1 MQTIVIVGGGAGG
14 LELATRL
21 GDSVGKAGKAHVV
34 LVDRWPA
41 HFWKPLLHTVA
52 SGKRDARATEI
63 DYAAQA
69 CEHGFQFQRGELR
82 NLDRERRCLLLAPV
96 LADDG
101 TEILPERTV
110 HYDRLVLALGSV
122 TNFFGVPGAA
132 EHVLTLDDVPQAQAF
147 QQRFIDGCIQ
157 ASARQDIDGSGSG
170 SGRDPGLDIVIVG
183 GGATGV
189 ELAAELAHSARTL
202 ARYKVHALDPVKHVR
217 IRIVERGSLLL
228 PHLHPRLSKHAARH
242 LRALGIRIC
251 LDTAVARVEPDAVI
265 DTEGRVLASSI
276 TLWAAGVEA
285 PQLCASFGLAINSM
299 RQIMV
304 GPTLQSL
311 DDPAI
316 YALGDCASFICP
328 VQGRV
333 PPRAQAAH
341 QQALF
346 LAHHLAQHVAQHL
359 PQHSAQPVQ
368 WAARRASSAAPGF
381 AYCDYGSLIS
391 LGPHA
396 GVGAI
401 NATMGGRKLQVRGAL
416 ARWLYA
422 LMYRKHLMALHGFV
436 RMAARTVADWIAAKI
451 SPSVRLH

>member
-21 GDSVGKAGKAHVV
+21 GDSVGKAGKAHIV

-52 SGKRDARATEI
+52 SGKHQAQAMQI

-69 CEHGFQFQRGELR
+69 AEHGFEFQRGDLCAV
-82 NLDRERRCLLLAPV
+82 DRAARRIELAPW
-96 LADDG
+96 LTDDG
-101 TEILPERTV
+101 VELLPTRFLN
-110 HYDRLVLALGSV
+110 YDKLVLALGSV

-157 ASARQDIDGSGSG
+157 ASARNEAADGNVTGYA
-170 SGRDPGLDIVIVG
+170 GLDIIIVG

-189 ELAAELAHSARTL
+189 ELAAELSHSAHTL
-202 ARYKVHALDPVKHVR
+202 ARYKVHALDPVRDVR

-228 PHLHPRLSKHAARH
+228 PHLHPRLSKRAARH
-242 LRALGIRIC
+242 LRSLGIKIC
-251 LDTAVARVEPDAVI
+251 LDTAVERVDRDAVT
-265 DTEGRVLASSI
+265 DNEGRVFPSSM

-285 PQLCASFGLAINSM
+285 PAMCATLGLAVNRL
-299 RQIMV
+299 RQILV
-304 GPTLQSL
+304 TPSLQSHS
-311 DDPAI
+311 DPAI
-316 YALGDCASFICP
+316 YALGDCASFVCP
-328 VQGRV
+328 IQGTV

-346 LAHHLAQHVAQHL
+346 LAQTLMHDLAGDDA
-359 PQHSAQPVQ
+359 
-368 WAARRASSAAPGF
+368 AARAGF
-381 AYCDYGSLIS
+381 AYRDYGSLVS
-391 LGPHA
+391 LGPLA
-396 GVGAI
+396 AVGVLA
-401 NATMGGRKLQVRGAL
+401 ATVGGRKLQVGGAL
-416 ARWLYA
+416 ARWLYG

-436 RMAARTVADWIAAKI
+436 RMAARTVADWIAEKI

>member
-21 GDSVGKAGKAHVV
+21 GDSMGKAGTARIV

-52 SGKRDARATEI
+52 SGKHQAQAMQI

-69 CEHGFQFQRGELR
+69 CEHGFEFQRGDMR
-82 NLDRERRCLLLAPV
+82 AIDRAARRIELAPW
-96 LADDG
+96 LTDDG
-101 TEILPERTV
+101 VQVLPARTLG
-110 HYDRLVLALGSV
+110 YDKLVLALGAV

-157 ASARQDIDGSGSG
+157 ASAKHAANGAGN
-170 SGRDPGLDIVIVG
+170 PGLDIVIVG

-189 ELAAELAHSARTL
+189 ELAAELSHSAQTL
-202 ARYKVHALDPVKHVR
+202 ARYKVHALDPVRHVR
-217 IRIVERGSLLL
+217 IRILERGPLLL
-228 PHLHPRLSKHAARH
+228 PHLHPRQSKRAARH
-242 LRALGIRIC
+242 LRSLGIA
-251 LDTAVARVEPDAVI
+251 LSTDTAVERVDAHAVT
-265 DTEGRVLASSI
+265 DNEGRVFPSSI

-285 PQLCASFGLAINSM
+285 PALCATLGLAVNRL
-299 RQIMV
+299 RQITV
-304 GPTLQSL
+304 SPSLQSL

-316 YALGDCASFICP
+316 YALGDCASFVCP
-328 VQGRV
+328 IKGSV

-346 LAHHLAQHVAQHL
+346 LAQTLAQDK
-359 PQHSAQPVQ
+359 PST
-368 WAARRASSAAPGF
+368 ASF
-381 AYCDYGSLIS
+381 AYRDYGSLVS
-391 LGPHA
+391 LGPLA
-396 GVGAI
+396 AVGVLA
-401 NATMGGRKLQVRGAL
+401 ASVGGRKLQVGGAL
-416 ARWLYA
+416 ARWLYG
-422 LMYRKHLMALHGFV
+422 LMYRKHLMALHGFA
-436 RMAARTVADWIAAKI
+436 RMAARTVADWIADKI

>member
-21 GDSVGKAGKAHVV
+21 GDSVGKAGKARVV

-52 SGKRDARATEI
+52 SGKRDAQAAQV

-69 CEHGFQFQRGELR
+69 CEHGFEFQRGEMR
-82 NLDRERRCLLLAPV
+82 AVDRSERRIELAPW

-101 TEILPERTV
+101 AELLPARFL
-110 HYDRLVLALGSV
+110 HYDKLVLALGSV

-157 ASARQDIDGSGSG
+157 ASAMNAAAADDVSNA
-170 SGRDPGLDIVIVG
+170 DTAGLDIVIVG

-189 ELAAELAHSARTL
+189 ELAAELSHSALTL
-202 ARYKVHALDPVKHVR
+202 ARYKVHALDPVRHVR
-217 IRIVERGSLLL
+217 IRLIERGSLLL
-228 PHLHPRLSKHAARH
+228 PHLHPRLSKRAARH
-242 LRALGIRIC
+242 LRSLGIKLC
-251 LDTAVARVEPDAVI
+251 LDTSVARVEANAVI
-265 DTEGRVLASSI
+265 DNEGRRFASSM

-285 PQLCASFGLAINSM
+285 PPVCATLGLSVNGL
-299 RQIMV
+299 RQITV
-304 GPTLQSL
+304 APSLQSL

-316 YALGDCASFICP
+316 YALGDCASFVCP
-328 VQGRV
+328 VKGVV

-346 LAHHLAQHVAQHL
+346 LAQTLARGDGA
-359 PQHSAQPVQ
+359 P
-368 WAARRASSAAPGF
+368 ASF
-381 AYCDYGSLIS
+381 AYCDYGSLVS
-391 LGPHA
+391 LGPLA
-396 GVGAI
+396 AVGVLKASV
-401 NATMGGRKLQVRGAL
+401 GGRKLQVGGVL
-416 ARWLYA
+416 ARWLYG
-422 LMYRKHLMALHGFV
+422 LMYRKHLMALHGFA
-436 RMAARTVADWIAAKI
+436 RMTARTVADWIAEKI

>member
-21 GDSVGKAGKAHVV
+21 GDGMGKARRARIV

-52 SGKRDARATEI
+52 SGKHAAQAMQV

-69 CEHGFQFQRGELR
+69 AEHGFEFQRGEMR
-82 NLDRERRCLLLAPV
+82 AVDRAARRIELAPW

-101 TEILPERTV
+101 AELLPARSIA
-110 HYDRLVLALGSV
+110 YDKLVLALGSV

-157 ASARQDIDGSGSG
+157 ASARNAADGGEA
-170 SGRDPGLDIVIVG
+170 GLDIVIVG

-189 ELAAELAHSARTL
+189 ELAAELSHSAQTL
-202 ARYKVHALDPVKHVR
+202 AHYKVHALDPVRHVR
-217 IRIVERGSLLL
+217 IRIVERGALLL
-228 PHLHPRLSKHAARH
+228 PHLHPRLSKRAARH
-242 LRALGIRIC
+242 LRSLGIKIC
-251 LDTAVARVEPDAVI
+251 LDTAVATVEPDAVV
-265 DTEGRVLASSI
+265 DNEGRVFASSI

-285 PQLCASFGLAINSM
+285 PAVCATLGLSVNRL
-299 RQIMV
+299 RQIAV
-304 GPTLQSL
+304 APSLQSL

-316 YALGDCASFICP
+316 YALGDCASFVCP
-328 VQGRV
+328 IKGTV

-346 LAHHLAQHVAQHL
+346 LAQQLSLGGQAGT
-359 PQHSAQPVQ
+359 
-368 WAARRASSAAPGF
+368 ASF
-381 AYCDYGSLIS
+381 AYRDYGSLVS
-391 LGPHA
+391 LGPLA
-396 GVGAI
+396 AVGVLA
-401 NATMGGRKLQVRGAL
+401 ATVGGRKLQVGGAL
-416 ARWLYA
+416 ARWLYG

-436 RMAARTVADWIAAKI
+436 RMAARTVADWIGEKI